1 MKKRA
6 AHKKHSSELRIRE
19 LLGISQE
26 EYAAFFGVSPSML
39 SMIEI
44 NKRNWPGMGDNDMTV
59 AYKEAENDPA
69 PLSIPME
76 LTPEKISDLEIVFLT
91 LKRDLFKNEQGL
103 KKTTFGQQ
111 QCERRL
117 KTCARL
123 REKYTDP
130 QSLQVKLINVW
141 ERTAQIKL
149 FEEKLPVELELEEI
163 QLEAVRKQMA
173 VLEKWLKKE

>member
-6 AHKKHSSELRIRE
+6 VHKKHSSELRIRE

-26 EYAAFFGVSPSML
+26 EYAAFFRVSPSLL

-44 NKRNWPGMGDNDMTV
+44 NKRFWPGMGDNDMIV
-59 AYKEAENDPA
+59 AYKEAEKDPA
-69 PLSIPME
+69 PVSIPME
-76 LTPEKISDLEIVFLT
+76 LTPEKKTDLEILFLT
-91 LKRDLFKNEQGL
+91 LKRDLFNNEQGQ
-103 KKTTFGQQ
+103 KKTVFGQQ

-130 QSLQVKLINVW
+130 LSLQVKLIDLW
-141 ERTAQIKL
+141 ERTALFKL
-149 FEEKLPVELELEEI
+149 EEKLPVELELEEI
-163 QLEAVRKQMA
+163 QLEAIRKQLA
-173 VLEKWLKKE
+173 VLEKWMKKE

>member
-6 AHKKHSSELRIRE
+6 VHKKHSSELRIRE

-26 EYAAFFGVSPSML
+26 EYASFFRISPSLL

-44 NKRNWPGMGDNDMTV
+44 NKRFWPGMGDNDMIV
-59 AYKEAENDPA
+59 AYKEAERDPT
-69 PLSIPME
+69 PVSIPME
-76 LTPEKISDLEIVFLT
+76 LTPEKKTDLEILFLT
-91 LKRDLFKNEQGL
+91 IKRDLFKIEQGH
-103 KKTTFGQQ
+103 KQTIFGQQ

-130 QSLQVKLINVW
+130 LSLQVKLIDLW
-141 ERTAQIKL
+141 ERTALFKL
-149 FEEKLPVELELEEI
+149 EEKLPVELELEEI
-163 QLEAVRKQMA
+163 QLEAFRKQMA

>member
-1 MKKRA
+1 MKRRA
-6 AHKKHSSELRIRE
+6 TYRKHSSELRIRE

-26 EYAAFFGVSPSML
+26 EYAIFFGVSASML
-39 SMIEI
+39 SMIET
-44 NKRNWPGMGDNDMTV
+44 NKRYWPGMGDNDMV
-59 AYKEAENDPA
+59 MAYSEAEKDPA
-69 PLSIPME
+69 PVSIPME
-76 LTPEKISDLEIVFLT
+76 VTPEKISDLEVLFLT
-91 LKRDLFKNEQGL
+91 LKRDLFKNEQGQ
-103 KKTTFGQQ
+103 KKTTFGRQ

-130 QSLQVKLINVW
+130 QSLQVKLIDLW
-141 ERTAQIKL
+141 ERTAQFKL
-149 FEEKLPVELELEEI
+149 EEKLPVEIELEEI

>member
-6 AHKKHSSELRIRE
+6 AHRKHSSELKIRE

-26 EYAAFFGVSPSML
+26 EYAAFFRVSPSLL

-44 NKRNWPGMGDNDMTV
+44 NKRNWQGMGDNDMNV
-59 AYKEAENDPA
+59 AYREAEKDTA
-69 PLSIPME
+69 PVSIPLE
-76 LTPEKISDLEIVFLT
+76 LTTEKKTDLEIRFLT
-91 LKRDLFKNEQGL
+91 LKRDLFNNEQGH
-103 KKTTFGQQ
+103 KKTVFGHQ

-130 QSLQVKLINVW
+130 QSLQVKLIDLW
-141 ERTAQIKL
+141 ERTALFKL
-149 FEEKLPVELELEEI
+149 EEKLPVELELEEI
-163 QLEAVRKQMA
+163 QLEAFRKQLA
-173 VLEKWLKKE
+173 VMEKWMKKE

>member
-6 AHKKHSSELRIRE
+6 VHKKHSSELRIRE

-26 EYAAFFGVSPSML
+26 EYAAFFGVSPTML

-44 NKRNWPGMGDNDMTV
+44 NKRNWPGMGDNDMFM
-59 AYKEAENDPA
+59 AFSEAEKDTTPV
-69 PLSIPME
+69 SIPTEM
-76 LTPEKISDLEIVFLT
+76 TPAKKSEMKIRFLT
-91 LKRDLFKNEQGL
+91 LKRELFQNEERQE
-103 KKTTFGQQ
+103 KTTFGQK

-123 REKYTDP
+123 RKKYTDP
-130 QSLQVKLINVW
+130 ETLQSKLLNAW
-141 ERTAQIKL
+141 ELTAQYKL
-149 FEEKLPVELELEEI
+149 VEKHPVDAELEEI
-163 QLEAVRKQMA
+163 QLEAIRKQMA